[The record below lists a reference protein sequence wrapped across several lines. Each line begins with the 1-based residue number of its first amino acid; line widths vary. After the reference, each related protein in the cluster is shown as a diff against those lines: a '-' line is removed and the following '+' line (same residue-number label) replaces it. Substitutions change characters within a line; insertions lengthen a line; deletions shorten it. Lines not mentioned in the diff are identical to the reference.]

1 MERHFP
7 RHGSR
12 SGGQRRRADARVLA
26 ALAAP
31 NGCRSG
37 PGRCPV
43 TAVAWQQQVLLRQ
56 QVEEFLYTEAAL
68 LDAWELGD
76 WLLLFD
82 EDAKYEVPCNDTP
95 DGDPARD
102 LMLIDDNY
110 TRLAARVDR
119 LNSRRAHREYPH
131 SRTNHQVFNVRVKDG
146 PGDDVSVTASFTV
159 WRFRMGRSNC
169 YVGRYRYRLR
179 QGHSGFRIAAKR
191 VELDMT
197 DLRSVGD
204 VAIIL

>member
-1 MERHFP
+1 MI
-7 RHGSR
+7 
-12 SGGQRRRADARVLA
+12 AVDAR
-26 ALAAP
+26 
-31 NGCRSG
+31 R
-37 PGRCPV
+37 
-43 TAVAWQQQVLLRQ
+43 QVLLRQ

-68 LDAWELGD
+68 LDAWALDD

-82 EDAKYEVPCNDTP
+82 RDAKYEVPCNDAP

-102 LMLIDDNY
+102 LMLIDDNHV
-110 TRLAARVDR
+110 RLAARVAR

-131 SRTNHQVFNVRVKDG
+131 SRTNHQVFNVRVADG
-146 PGDDVSVTASFTV
+146 SGDDISVTASFTV
-159 WRFRMGRSNC
+159 WRFRMGQSNC

-197 DLRSVGD
+197 DLRSVAD

>member
-1 MERHFP
+1 MT
-7 RHGSR
+7 
-12 SGGQRRRADARVLA
+12 AI
-26 ALAAP
+26 AP
-31 NGCRSG
+31 S
-37 PGRCPV
+37 
-43 TAVAWQQQVLLRQ
+43 QQAISRQ

-76 WLLLFD
+76 WLQLFD

-110 TRLAARVDR
+110 ARLTSRVDR

-131 SRTNHQVFNVRVKDG
+131 SRTNHQVFNVRLQ
-146 PGDDVSVTASFTV
+146 DVSAEDLSVATSFTV
-159 WRFRMGRSNC
+159 WRFRAGRTNC
-169 YVGRYRYRLR
+169 YVGKYRYRLR
-179 QGHSGFRIAAKR
+179 RSDGSFRITTKR
-191 VELDMT
+191 AEFDMT
-197 DLRSVGD
+197 DLREVAD